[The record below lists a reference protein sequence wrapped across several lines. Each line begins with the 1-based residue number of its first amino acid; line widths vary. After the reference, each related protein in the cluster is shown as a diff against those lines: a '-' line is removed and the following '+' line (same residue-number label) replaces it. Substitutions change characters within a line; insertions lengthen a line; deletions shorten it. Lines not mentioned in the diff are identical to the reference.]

1 MAAKSAVEHAEV
13 GGAGRVMLLSHAQP
27 ARGAFSSRPGLD
39 GNHHLVGESTTVD
52 DCRVVTVEG
61 AAHDQLVVYEEG
73 RSDSHPEADA
83 LVHVQ
88 LTCGLACYGANRW
101 LRH

>member
-1 MAAKSAVEHAEV
+1 
-13 GGAGRVMLLSHAQP
+13 MLLWHAQP
-27 ARGAFSSRPGLD
+27 ARGAFSSRSGLD
-39 GNHHLVGESTTVD
+39 GNHHLAEEATTVN
-52 DCRVVTVEG
+52 DCRVTTAEG

-88 LTCGLACYGANRW
+88 LTCGLAYYGANRL